1 MSSALSITRAV
12 NPSRAV
18 YLDFPLGHTAGKA
31 GDELLQQRI
40 MTDTLGA
47 LERIE
52 KPGTIETLDYQWSKD
67 DDWKDHVMRP
77 SGNESG
83 QATDERIERHP
94 DPQYQLPEDRV
105 AAEAELARG
114 GCPGCVWPEQGE

>member
-12 NPSRAV
+12 NPPRAV

-31 GDELLQQRI
+31 GDESLQQRI
-40 MTDTLGA
+40 MIDTLGS
-47 LERIE
+47 LERID

-67 DDWKDHVMRP
+67 DEWKDHVMRP
-77 SGNESG
+77 GGNESG
-83 QATDERIERHP
+83 QATDDRIERYP

-114 GCPGCVWPEQGE
+114 GCPGCVWPEQGK